1 MEAQH
6 ELLDALRTLLRHVEG
21 INHAFYVEGKPKALR
36 AAMEGQRELLQ
47 QARATIAKA
56 TA

>member
-1 MEAQH
+1 METQH

-47 QARATIAKA
+47 QARAAIAKA